1 MKQFIYLYS
10 LSVPSLQVIIL
21 RQTHELYVK
30 EKVSTYSKDTKYTEV
45 PLHTWYVYNKKWN
58 TLYCKVIVHT
68 KVKIGEV
75 KQMTGWGK

>member
-45 PLHTWYVYNKKWN
+45 PLHTWYVYNKK
-58 TLYCKVIVHT
+58 
-68 KVKIGEV
+68 
-75 KQMTGWGK
+75 